1 MSFIQTL
8 QLTPVSAFQNHNYQ
22 VPSYQR
28 EYVWEDKNVDALL
41 DDVSE
46 QMERDKNS
54 HYFIGMVLVAPTG
67 SGKTA
72 PLDVIDGQQRLTTLF
87 LLMLAIQQRVA
98 DMNDAATADALKSVI
113 SSAKF
118 AGGKATVTPK
128 LVPFY
133 EGGEDTFRELLKQP
147 SDTNAVRIELTSQG
161 VPLAGSTHRLLS
173 AYECINAYLNLHFPK
188 SEQLQSFFD
197 YLGNNRS
204 ESHTS

>member
-1 MSFIQTL
+1 
-8 QLTPVSAFQNHNYQ
+8 
-22 VPSYQR
+22 
-28 EYVWEDKNVDALL
+28 
-41 DDVSE
+41 
-46 QMERDKNS
+46 MERDKNS

-128 LVPFY
+128 FVPFY
-133 EGGEDTFRELLKQP
+133 EGGEDKFRELLKQP
-147 SDTNAVRIELTSQG
+147 SDTRTAGGRVRKKG
-161 VPLAGSTHRLLS
+161 VR
-173 AYECINAYLNLHFPK
+173 
-188 SEQLQSFFD
+188 
-197 YLGNNRS
+197 
-204 ESHTS
+204 